1 MYFQASSTS
10 LVSVE
15 QIRYTHLFSSILV
28 AVPLLLLSVSPP
40 PSLCYNMVSKFFAL
54 TLVAAVASQV
64 NAYYWHV
71 ETFYQRFGE
80 ETSLFYNVHP
90 VDIQIPGNTEAVV
103 AWGGIV
109 LDDNPYTVTIHFNE
123 HGYEN
128 VYLDM
133 DHSTQELTA
142 LRAMDNKLQ
151 EKAVFSC
158 VKMDE
163 FLSEELYNREVTKKV
178 YSCGNR
184 AYFGRKGI
192 PVPTTTTRAV
202 PTTTTT
208 VAVPTTTTLPPA
220 IVTTTNTNV
229 VTTTTVPTT
238 TRTTTTA
245 IVATTIVTSVATEP
259 IITTTTLVPKPTPTC
274 LAGYRG
280 KRNGKGP
287 NGACCSH
294 SDDCKDTCVKGV
306 CGLSP

>member
-1 MYFQASSTS
+1 
-10 LVSVE
+10 
-15 QIRYTHLFSSILV
+15 
-28 AVPLLLLSVSPP
+28 
-40 PSLCYNMVSKFFAL
+40 MVSKFFAL
-54 TLVAAVASQV
+54 TLVATVASQV
-64 NAYYWHV
+64 NAYYFHA
-71 ETFYQRFGE
+71 ETFYQSSGE

-109 LDDNPYTVTIHFNE
+109 LDDNPYTVTILFKK

-142 LRAMDNKLQ
+142 LNAMDGEKK
-151 EKAVFSC
+151 KAVFSC

-163 FLSEELYNREVTKKV
+163 FLTEGLYNREVTKKV

-192 PVPTTTTRAV
+192 PVVPTTTTRAV

-208 VAVPTTTTLPPA
+208 TVAVSTTTLPPVVTTTTTNVVTTTAVPTTTT
-220 IVTTTNTNV
+220 TT
-229 VTTTTVPTT
+229 
-238 TRTTTTA
+238 
-245 IVATTIVTSVATEP
+245 ATTIVTSVATEP
-259 IITTTTLVPKPTPTC
+259 IITTTTLAPKPTPTC

-287 NGACCSH
+287 NDACCSH

-306 CGLSP
+306 CGVSP